1 MLPETPSRVLLT
13 PGFDLRLTRGQHKA
27 RRGLHQARVHLTRL
41 RREARERREDLVR
54 EMSESGRQLIEIAR
68 ALVERRRD
76 DERILLPWRDRLR
89 QYRALEDE
97 VQREVGRNSA
107 KV

>member
-1 MLPETPSRVLLT
+1 M
-13 PGFDLRLTRGQHKA
+13 
-27 RRGLHQARVHLTRL
+27 HLTRL